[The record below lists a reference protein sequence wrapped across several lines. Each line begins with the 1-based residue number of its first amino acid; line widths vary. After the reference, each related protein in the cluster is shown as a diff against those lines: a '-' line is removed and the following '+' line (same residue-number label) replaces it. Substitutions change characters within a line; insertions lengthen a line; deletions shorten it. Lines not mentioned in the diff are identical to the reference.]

1 MTDPLDHVEQLGAW
15 LRDTDI
21 GLLELRGPGGT
32 LRLLSDGASVRVL
45 DTEDPSPVAAPTIA
59 VRASSPGVFLD
70 RHPLHVQPIA
80 SIGADVR
87 AGEPLGFLQIGPLLM
102 AVPAPCAGTL
112 LDVLAVHGAIVGYGE
127 PLFELLPTEGEQR

>member
-1 MTDPLDHVEQLGAW
+1 MTNPLDHVEQLGAW

-21 GLLELRGPGGT
+21 ALLELRGPPGT
-32 LRLLSDGASVRVL
+32 LRLLSDGTSVRVV
-45 DTEDPSPVAAPTIA
+45 DADEPSAAAAPTIA
-59 VRASSPGVFLD
+59 VRALSPGVFLD

-112 LDVLAVHGAIVGYGE
+112 VDVHAAHGATVGYGE
-127 PLFELLPTEGEQR
+127 PLFELLPIEGEQP